1 MTITTT
7 GLTRAAGVS
16 AVAGGL
22 LFLGVQIGHPHLDAA
37 FATTPEFVIR
47 QSIKIGFAVLSL
59 VGVTGMYLRQVTRS
73 GVLGL
78 IGYLLLAFSFFS
90 LTCVEVMGMVA
101 LPVLAHSAPG
111 YVNDVLAVAM
121 QGTPTGDVGLFAAL
135 NTVAGLSLV
144 AGGLVFGIAL
154 FRAHVMTRWP
164 AALLAVGVAATLLIQ
179 VLPQVNERLFAVPIG
194 VALVSLGV
202 ALWRSERSRTDR
214 TVATTDR
221 AGLDP
226 AVVR

>member
-37 FATTPEFVIR
+37 FATTPEYVIR
-47 QSIKIGFAVLSL
+47 QSVKIGFAVLSL
-59 VGVTGMYLRQVTRS
+59 VGVTGIYLRQVTRS

-78 IGYLLLAFSFFS
+78 VGYLLLGFAF
-90 LTCVEVMGMVA
+90 LAMTAVEVMGAVA
-101 LPVLAHSAPG
+101 MPVLAHSAPG
-111 YVNDVLAVAM
+111 YVNDVFAVAT

-135 NTVAGLSLV
+135 NKVSGLSLV
-144 AGGLVFGIAL
+144 AGGLVFGVAL
-154 FRAHVMTRWP
+154 VRAHVMTRWP
-164 AALLAVGVAATLLIQ
+164 AALLAVAVAATLLIP

-194 VALVSLGV
+194 VALASLGV
-202 ALWRSERSRTDR
+202 ALWRSVGTRSERA
-214 TVATTDR
+214 VPVTDR

-226 AVVR
+226 AVAK